1 MSISGVGS
9 YMSSEMSSEM
19 MSKMRESREGGSK
32 EDFVSSIFGDNDGDG
47 NGLLSLE
54 ESGMGEDMFASVDTD
69 GDSQVSEEEV
79 LADMEKR
86 HEEKA
91 LMGELSVM
99 MQGGGSGE
107 QSDLLDSFMDELDL
121 DGDSLISMEESG
133 LSEELFSVLDGDG
146 DGNISG
152 EELEASTAP
161 PPPPPPAE
169 DSSDVTASSE
179 VTASSASSTS
189 ESESETE
196 YDEYDLNQDG
206 VVSSE
211 ELRQA
216 FIDGDQSLAGVFGQ
230 NESQGAENTGA
241 TSQSDGADGQSPLT
255 RMAMR
260 AYQEQNNEAYTGSQG
275 AVV

>member
-9 YMSSEMSSEM
+9 YMNSGMSPDM
-19 MSKMRESREGGSK
+19 ISKMRESREGGSK
-32 EDFVSSIFGDNDGDG
+32 EDFVSSIFEKKDGDG

-54 ESGMGEDMFASVDTD
+54 ESSMSKDMFTSVDTD

-91 LMGELSVM
+91 RMGELSM
-99 MQGGGSGE
+99 MMHGGGGKGG
-107 QSDLLDSFMDELDL
+107 QGDMFDSFMDELD
-121 DGDSLISMEESG
+121 GDS
-133 LSEELFSVLDGDG
+133 DGK
-146 DGNISG
+146 ISG
-152 EELEASTAP
+152 EELKSAMGP
-161 PPPPPPAE
+161 PPPPLGAE
-169 DSSDVTASSE
+169 SSNATASS
-179 VTASSASSTS
+179 SSSSS
-189 ESESETE
+189 ESDSEVE

-206 VVSSE
+206 VVSTE

-216 FIDGDQSLAGVFGQ
+216 FKDGDQSLAGVFGQ
-230 NESQGAENTGA
+230 NEGQGQGSRGPMGRGGEV
-241 TSQSDGADGQSPLT
+241 DGQSALT

>member
-1 MSISGVGS
+1 MSIFGVGS
-9 YMSSEMSSEM
+9 YMNSGMSPDM
-19 MSKMRESREGGSK
+19 MSKMREAREGGSK
-32 EDFVSSIFGDNDGDG
+32 EDLVSSIFEKKDGDG

-54 ESGMGEDMFASVDTD
+54 ESSMSEDMFASVDTD

-79 LADMEKR
+79 LADMERR

-91 LMGELSVM
+91 RMGELSTM
-99 MQGGGSGE
+99 MQGGGGKGG
-107 QSDLLDSFMDELDL
+107 QGDMLDSFMDELDL
-121 DGDSLISMEESG
+121 DGDSQISMEESG
-133 LSEELFSVLDGDG
+133 LSEDLFNVLDGDS

-152 EELEASTAP
+152 EELESAMGP
-161 PPPPPPAE
+161 PPPPPGAE
-169 DSSDVTASSE
+169 VSSA
-179 VTASSASSTS
+179 AASSTPSSSSS
-189 ESESETE
+189 ESDSDSEVE

-206 VVSSE
+206 VVSTE

-216 FIDGDQSLAGVFGQ
+216 FTDGDQSLAGVFGQ
-230 NESQGAENTGA
+230 TEGQGQGGQGPMGRAGEV
-241 TSQSDGADGQSPLT
+241 DGQSALT